1 MQRCSHQQFAIP
13 HIKDYRKRLGQS
25 GYRKKDVDTALAK
38 ARARWRGIL
47 RKVAKGERHLYRST
61 EERIA
66 EAKRASGGKAKKSA
80 PGDNTTVFLDYFDGV
95 DTMCKELNT
104 EAKRRNIPMRFA
116 SRGGRILHYRF
127 APPGEMHK
135 VPPPPCNPDQQDD
148 PIWHLQGTVYEH
160 ECIEQGCPQGSGQY
174 IGQSGNALHRR
185 NKDHARATKKGDAA
199 SPFVEHYDEYH
210 TENGK
215 RKPLRI
221 KTRVLA
227 SGKTHVRRT
236 ISEALRIVEKK
247 PDGNRKGEHVAQT
260 LLYIGL
266 NEEERDGY
274 RKRVYQVK

>member
-1 MQRCSHQQFAIP
+1 MHGATEGTGGRQE
-13 HIKDYRKRLGQS
+13 
-25 GYRKKDVDTALAK
+25 
-38 ARARWRGIL
+38 
-47 RKVAKGERHLYRST
+47 AKGTNET
-61 EERIA
+61 
-66 EAKRASGGKAKKSA
+66 
-80 PGDNTTVFLDYFDGV
+80 
-95 DTMCKELNT
+95 
-104 EAKRRNIPMRFA
+104 
-116 SRGGRILHYRF
+116 
-127 APPGEMHK
+127 
-135 VPPPPCNPDQQDD
+135 NPTD
-148 PIWHLQGTVYEH
+148 
-160 ECIEQGCPQGSGQY
+160 
-174 IGQSGNALHRR
+174 
-185 NKDHARATKKGDAA
+185 RATKKGDAA